1 MSGDLIELRTAGDGQ
16 LFENA
21 CGVFLDGVF
30 GDKQFLGN
38 VPAFTVGQDE
48 PQYLPLPLGEGGDHG
63 PCGKNGVEVKSE
75 RCGGRE
81 LQKYQKRGTK
91 IVKSAQ
97 IDNF

>member
-1 MSGDLIELRTAGDGQ
+1 M
-16 LFENA
+16 
-21 CGVFLDGVF
+21 V
-30 GDKQFLGN
+30 K
-38 VPAFTVGQDE
+38 
-48 PQYLPLPLGEGGDHG
+48 YLKFAMK
-63 PCGKNGVEVKSE
+63 CGKNGVEVKSE